1 MEQKDISI
9 DSLWDSTP
17 PAEETFDPNRFREL
31 PEPAR
36 RYLEHSIA
44 PVTPLATSVRL
55 EMHGEINLNRWLP
68 FQAEQ
73 IIRWD
78 QGMIWKAK
86 VKMAGLPV
94 KGFDR
99 VIAGTGE
106 LKWKLLGLIP
116 VLNESG
122 PDISRSSIGRMGI
135 EAVWL
140 PSIFCRRTTEWASC
154 ENSIIKAKYPLM
166 GETIDPEL
174 KIGPE
179 GQLQSVKLKRWGKPG
194 EGEFRYEDFGG
205 VVEGERSFG
214 GYTIPTVLR
223 VGWFFGSS
231 RFESEGEFFRAVI
244 DHARFL

>member
-1 MEQKDISI
+1 MKQKDISI

-17 PAEETFDPNRFREL
+17 PATDTFDPNRFRDL
-31 PEPAR
+31 PEAAR
-36 RYLEHSIA
+36 RYLENSIA

-55 EMHGEINLNRWLP
+55 SMHGEINLNRWLP

-78 QGMIWKAK
+78 RGMIWKAN
-86 VKMAGLPV
+86 VRMAGLPI

-99 VIAGTGE
+99 VLDGE
-106 LKWKLLGLIP
+106 ARLKWKLLGLLP

-140 PSIFCRRTTEWASC
+140 PSVFCRPDTKWSSYD
-154 ENSIIKAKYPLM
+154 NSLIKAEYPLL
-166 GETIDPEL
+166 GEMIKPEL
-174 KIGPE
+174 KIGSG
-179 GQLQSVKLKRWGKPG
+179 GQLQTVKIKRWGRPG

-205 VVEGERSFG
+205 IAEAEKTIS

-223 VGWFFGSS
+223 VGWYFGTG
-231 RFESEGEFFRAVI
+231 RFESEGEFFRVVI